1 MRFFT
6 SSNYQMNSGLTIVK
20 NLKMA
25 IAAVGLVVTSS
36 TANALIVP
44 ITVSGDTVDFSY
56 QYDDA
61 VESLFD
67 IGIYQVSGDT
77 LSFSPTNFLA
87 HQNGLTGW
95 DTVSSTTPL
104 ITVTAKAGYALSG
117 LSLFE
122 QGDYYRIQ
130 SGDNMTIASVG
141 GQFIVDDTPN
151 LIGAQLLATMSA
163 SSLFAELET
172 FHTSAWAIE
181 SSVSLNS
188 VESVSAKVENI
199 LKAGVNLN
207 ATVLDEAFIEK
218 KLMSISANTV
228 PVVVPVPAAFWLFG
242 TAITGVLVARRSKVA
257 EV

>member
-1 MRFFT
+1 
-6 SSNYQMNSGLTIVK
+6 MNFELTIMK
-20 NLKMA
+20 NLK
-25 IAAVGLVVTSS
+25 IVAATAVLVFAST
-36 TANALIVP
+36 TANAVIVP

-67 IGIYQVSGDT
+67 IGIYLVSGDT
-77 LSFSPTNFLA
+77 LSFSPTNFIA
-87 HQNGLTGW
+87 HQSGLAGW
-95 DTVSSTTPL
+95 STASSTTPL
-104 ITVTAKAGYALSG
+104 ITVTAKEGYALSG

-130 SGDNMTIASVG
+130 SGDNMTVASVG
-141 GQFIVDDTPN
+141 GQFIVNDAPN
-151 LIGAQLLATMSA
+151 QIGAQLPTSMSA
-163 SSLFAELET
+163 SGLFDGSET
-172 FHTSAWAIE
+172 FQTSAWSTE

-188 VESVSAKVENI
+188 VESATAKVENI

-218 KLMSISANTV
+218 KLMSLSASTV
-228 PVVVPVPAAFWLFG
+228 PVVVPVPGAFWLFG
-242 TAITGVLVARRSKVA
+242 TAITGVLVARRSKVT